1 MVTALTTY
9 SQKSV
14 RQYPAL
20 QVRIIEH
27 TWEGCDLAL
36 QDVQQ
41 ILDSVSLSVYT
52 AACTL
57 VGVARTQR
65 SSFLFRLVVI

>member
-1 MVTALTTY
+1 M
-9 SQKSV
+9 

-20 QVRIIEH
+20 QVRLIEH

-36 QDVQQ
+36 QDVQE
-41 ILDSVSLSVYT
+41 ILGNAALSVYT

-57 VGVARTQR
+57 VGVACTQR
-65 SSFLFRLVVI
+65 SSFLFRLVVIWNWLVMR